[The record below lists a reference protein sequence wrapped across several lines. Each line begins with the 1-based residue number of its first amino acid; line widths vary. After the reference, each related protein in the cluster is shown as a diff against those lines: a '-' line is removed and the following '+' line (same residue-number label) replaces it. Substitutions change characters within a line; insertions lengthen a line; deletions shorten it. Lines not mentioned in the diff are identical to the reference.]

1 MGVSMSWIKN
11 RPLSVVLHAQLL
23 VTLIVVIVIAL
34 LLDLHSAVS
43 AILGGSV
50 SIISSAAFAII
61 ISHHQGYT
69 ASGTIRTALRAEAVK
84 VILTVILLWAV
95 FKNYENVNAFAFIGT
110 FILTVLI
117 HSMALFVSDNT
128 KQR

>member
-1 MGVSMSWIKN
+1 V
-11 RPLSVVLHAQLL
+11 A
-23 VTLIVVIVIAL
+23 IVIAL
-34 LLDLHSAVS
+34 LLDLNGALS
-43 AILGGSV
+43 AILGGLV
-50 SIISSAAFAII
+50 NIISSAAFAII

-84 VILTVILLWAV
+84 VILTVILLWTV

-110 FILTVLI
+110 FILTVLV

-128 KQR
+128 KIR